1 MLQGFTTMADNI
13 SSFHS
18 MIQNAENSIYDP
30 KGGFDRK
37 TKTWKPH
44 KSPEGGNDTV
54 AYGHKLTDEEQNNGY
69 VIIQNQKVLFDELNN
84 DLAKK
89 LYMQDWEKHTNTA
102 REWFGQDWNK
112 LNHGQ
117 QLIATELVFNMG
129 NKVTK
134 GKTEYSQFKQKLLAN
149 DPTFID
155 QINRTYTNTKG
166 NKRSLIERTDPI
178 KNWYKEYNL
187 QNKYLKEQKINLS
200 TAETISKEY
209 NLYG

>member
-1 MLQGFTTMADNI
+1 MLQGLTVADNI
-13 SSFHS
+13 LSFHS
-18 MIQNAENSIYDP
+18 MIQNAENSIYNP
-30 KGGFDRK
+30 QGGFDRK

-54 AYGHKLTDEEQNNGY
+54 AYGHKLTDEEQKNGY
-69 VIIQNQKVLFDELNN
+69 VVIENQKVLFDQLTN

-89 LYMQDWEKHTNTA
+89 LYMQDWENHTNTA
-102 REWFGQDWNK
+102 RKWFGVDWNK
-112 LNHGQ
+112 LNAGQ

-129 NKVTK
+129 NKVTT
-134 GKTEYSQFKQKLLAN
+134 GKTEYLQFKQKLLAN

-155 QINRTYTNTKG
+155 QINRTYTDTTG
-166 NKRSLIERTDPI
+166 NKRSLTERTDPI

-187 QNKYLKEQKINLS
+187 QNQYAKEQKINLS